1 MSFTITIN
9 HNDVSV
15 SVNIENLQVVTNS
28 IMRPRDP
35 GRLKERAAQ
44 ELGRRPEDTKHNR
57 EGL

>member
-28 IMRPRDP
+28 IMRPRDL

-44 ELGRRPEDTKHNR
+44 EQGRRPEDIRHNR